1 VNLSKEDL
9 QVATDLW
16 DKVINPACLDF
27 QKRTGK
33 PAEAMREAI
42 ARVIARRVNHHSSW
56 NAFQKV
62 WWNKQ
67 PTVHD
72 KELQSECLTSHDFPL
87 DQICLQRNSAHNAST
102 CINPQSMDLR
112 LKNPGILGC
121 DNWRMS

>member
-1 VNLSKEDL
+1 LVRFCVCIQNSELNQGVNLTKEDL

-16 DKVINPACLDF
+16 DKVINPACMDF

-33 PAEAMREAI
+33 PAKVMHEAI
-42 ARVIARRVNHHSSW
+42 AGVIARRVNHHSSW

-62 WWNKQ
+62 WWNKH

-87 DQICLQRNSAHNAST
+87 DQICLQRNSALNASMR
-102 CINPQSMDLR
+102 INLRLMDL
-112 LKNPGILGC
+112 
-121 DNWRMS
+121 